1 VSFHYSRLET
11 SRQLQRLYAYLQRH
25 THKFVTTRELSTAC
39 RLEAVST
46 WISALNKNLEARG
59 EHVNCKYM
67 GETRD
72 GGKLYGYILVGAK
85 KEEAVEQVP
94 LEDDNIPF

>member
-1 VSFHYSRLET
+1 MAGHFSKLET
-11 SRQLQRLYAYLQRH
+11 SRQLQRLYSYLLRH
-25 THKFVTTRELSTAC
+25 TDRLCTTRHLSTTC

-72 GGKLYGYILVGAK
+72 GGKLYGYILVGAR
-85 KEEAVEQVP
+85 KEERPEVKTE
-94 LEDDNIPF
+94 EEDNISW